1 MIASGRHA
9 LLCVVALAAQS
20 AVAADLRVEVRDP
33 SGRPVADAAVYAL
46 PDKPGQLEG
55 PRKATIDQVGRQ
67 FVPRVSVIQT
77 GTAVM
82 FPNSDNIRH
91 SVYSFSPAKTFELKI
106 YSGVP
111 AAPVVFDKPGIVVMG
126 CNIHDSMVAW
136 VLVVDTPY
144 FARTDTAG
152 DATLPNLPPGNY
164 TLRAWSTSMRH
175 EENGEPLEVGF
186 SSLPARVLH
195 VEPDEPEPA
204 KAVPMDDKM
213 EGMIH

>member
-1 MIASGRHA
+1 MIASRRQA
-9 LLCVVALAAQS
+9 LVCLVGLAAQG
-20 AVAADLRVEVRDP
+20 AVAVGLRVEVRDP
-33 SGRPVADAAVYAL
+33 GGRPVADAAVYAL
-46 PDKPGQLEG
+46 PDKPFQPGG
-55 PRKATIDQVGRQ
+55 PLKATIDQVDRQ

-77 GTAVM
+77 GTSVT

-91 SVYSFSPAKTFELKI
+91 SVYSFSPAKTFTLKI

-144 FARTDTAG
+144 FALTDIAG
-152 DATLPNLPPGNY
+152 DAALPNLPPGNY
-164 TLRAWSTSMRH
+164 TLHAWSKSMRH
-175 EENGEPLEVGF
+175 EATGEPLEVA
-186 SSLPARVLH
+186 SSPLPARILH
-195 VEPDEPEPA
+195 VEPDEPDPA
-204 KAVPMDDKM
+204 DAIPMNETM